1 MLCDTVLTIC
11 LLVVVP
17 LLVILIFV
25 VIDRMK
31 GDSKIVTPNNIQK
44 DEPKELSDMELR
56 EAFIKE
62 YINSDR
68 CFWVKLK
75 SLPKSFKIGN
85 VYFEKGV
92 NNTNHYQTFLSYV
105 TIDGKIYDNGNIS
118 IDRDWRYYFRT
129 TNKDLTDYILNN
141 LYKVEEVN
149 ND

>member
-1 MLCDTVLTIC
+1 MLCNIFVIIFF
-11 LLVVVP
+11 LVV
-17 LLVILIFV
+17 LSLTVILLI
-25 VIDRMK
+25 VIVDRK
-31 GDSKIVTPNNIQK
+31 HLDIKIVPQNSKQK
-44 DEPKELSDMELR
+44 DGYKEISDKELR

-92 NNTNHYQTFLSYV
+92 NNTNHYQTFISYV

-118 IDRDWRYYFRT
+118 IDRDWHYYFRT

-141 LYKVEEVN
+141 LYKVEEVKQ
-149 ND
+149 